1 MTIKQSFKRYV
12 IMAVAIVLLASAW
25 TGSPSQAAVPK
36 LDKIRVALFMQLPG
50 KYVDTTAAATFSST
64 GGMSIG
70 VRQPDGIHDW
80 FNVEGAAS
88 ARFTVDNFK
97 VKVFEST
104 NFGSALAVFK
114 RLQALK
120 GAAFLTSLSKNGA
133 IVYQVIEGTYK
144 TASEAATAQT
154 KWNGDGEL
162 TKLTDGFKSLLQG
175 PLHLESGP
183 QASKEAAQAAAS
195 GFGAVGL
202 DAFVA
207 IRSEQAGAASYSVM
221 VGAAVT
227 DAELQIVKA
236 AAAKAANGGALKQA
250 DSQTPYLL
258 VRNDHSASALAQRSS
273 ELYMFAGSDAKITVS
288 PAGSEPIKLTERSG
302 RSYRGMF
309 ELSILNGSMAVIN
322 ELPFEQYLYSVVGV
336 EMYPTWPAEAL
347 KAQAVAARSFA
358 LNKGFGFQIAHVV
371 DTTLSQAYYGVGSE
385 RPTTIA
391 AVDETS
397 GEVALYNGKV
407 IEALF
412 SANGGG
418 MTADAKEIWNN
429 AVPYLQAAKSPDISS
444 EAGLYNWYRVV
455 LSSGAI
461 GYIRDDLLDET
472 GQTTAAGSLIMQ
484 VNTNGTKVRKHP
496 LIQESIPAI
505 AQADSGTQVV
515 VLDKSV
521 ESNSMTWVRGPY
533 TAQEMLTVINAK
545 AKAAISGPL
554 KTLEVSQRGPS
565 GRATEILANGQKVA
579 VTYPI
584 DYRGALGV
592 QGSLPS
598 TLFQIEETAKV
609 TLLGASSATR
619 NKPADSAP
627 IYAISAGGKSSEAA
641 DAHMFILDGSGHM
654 RAATKEPSFRIV
666 GTGNGHGVGLSQY
679 GALSL
684 AQQGYD
690 YQYILKYYYKDVTI
704 AKE

>member
-1 MTIKQSFKRYV
+1 MAIKRSIKRYT
-12 IMAVAIVLLASAW
+12 IMVLTIILLATVW
-25 TGSPSQAAVPK
+25 TASPSQAAVPK
-36 LDKIRVALFMQLPG
+36 LDNIRVALFMQLPG
-50 KYVDTTAAATFSST
+50 KYDETTAAATFSSA

-70 VRQPDGIHDW
+70 ERQPDGVQQW
-80 FNVEGAAS
+80 FNVDAGAI
-88 ARFTVDNFK
+88 ARFAVDSFK
-97 VKVFEST
+97 VKVYESST
-104 NFGSALAVFK
+104 FASALAVQK

-144 TASEAATAQT
+144 TAAEAAAAQT
-154 KWNGDGEL
+154 KWTSDSEL
-162 TKLTDGFKSLLQG
+162 SKLAGGFKSVLQG
-175 PLHLESGP
+175 PLHLEN
-183 QASKEAAQAAAS
+183 AALPNKAAAIAAAS
-195 GFGAVGL
+195 SFGAVGL

-207 IRSEQAGAASYSVM
+207 VRSTQSGTVNYSVM

-227 DAELQIVKA
+227 EAELQIVRA
-236 AAAKAANGGALKQA
+236 AAAKAAGGSALT
-250 DSQTPYLL
+250 DSDSSSAYLL
-258 VRNDHSASALAQRSS
+258 VRNDHTVSAKAESSS
-273 ELYMFAGSDAKITVS
+273 ELYMFAGSGAEISVS
-288 PAGSEPIKLTERSG
+288 PIGSEPIKLTERSN
-302 RSYRGMF
+302 RSYRGFF
-309 ELSILNGSMAVIN
+309 ELSVLNGRMAVIN

-336 EMYPTWPAEAL
+336 EMYSTWPAEAL
-347 KAQAVAARSFA
+347 KAQAVAARSYA

-391 AVDETS
+391 AVEATA

-412 SANGGG
+412 VASSGG
-418 MTADAKEIWNN
+418 MTADAKEIWGN
-429 AVPYLQAAKSPDISS
+429 AVPYLQPVKSPDTSS
-444 EAGLYNWYRVV
+444 EVGLHNWYRVV
-455 LSSGAI
+455 LPTGAI
-461 GYIRDDLLDET
+461 GYVRDDLLDET
-472 GQTTAAGSLIMQ
+472 GQTTAAGSAIMQ

-496 LIQESIPAI
+496 QIQDTIPVV

-515 VLDKSV
+515 VLEKRV
-521 ESNSMTWVRGPY
+521 ETGSMSWIRGPY
-533 TAQEMLTVINAK
+533 TPQEMLTVINAK
-545 AKAAISGPL
+545 VKSKIAGPL
-554 KTLEVSQRGPS
+554 RTLEISQSGAS
-565 GRATEILANGQKVA
+565 GRATEIMANGEKLSVS
-579 VTYPI
+579 YP
-584 DYRGALGV
+584 DMFRSTLGV

-609 TLLGASSATR
+609 AMLSAGSATR
-619 NKPADSAP
+619 TKPADTAP
-627 IYAISAGGKSSEAA
+627 IYMIGAGGKVTEANQ
-641 DAHMFILDGSGHM
+641 DNLFILDGSKHL
-654 RAATKEPSFRIV
+654 RAATKEPSFRFI